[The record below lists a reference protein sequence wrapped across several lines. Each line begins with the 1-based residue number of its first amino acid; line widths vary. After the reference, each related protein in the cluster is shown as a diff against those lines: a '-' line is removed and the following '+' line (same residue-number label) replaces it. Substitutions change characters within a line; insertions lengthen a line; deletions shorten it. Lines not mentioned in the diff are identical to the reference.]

1 MAAALTAIL
10 TCIFVLIGCR
20 TSIRMVFHK
29 EEATVFK
36 RMGLLFSIA
45 LVSLV
50 VLAACGGDDNGNGN
64 GNGNGGNGDSSV
76 DVEMGE
82 MYFDPNE
89 ISADAGSS
97 LTINFDNAGNQ
108 LHDFTIDDLNGE
120 EVEIDV
126 PAGDQGSVT
135 LDMPD
140 EAGEY
145 VFYCSIPGHRDA
157 GMEGTIS
164 VN

>member
-1 MAAALTAIL
+1 
-10 TCIFVLIGCR
+10 
-20 TSIRMVFHK
+20 
-29 EEATVFK
+29 VFK
-36 RMGLLFSIA
+36 RLGLFMSIA

-50 VLAACGGDDNGNGN
+50 VLAACGGDDDGNGN
-64 GNGNGGNGDSSV
+64 GNGNGAENGASSV

-82 MYFDPNE
+82 MYFEPNE
-89 ISADAGSS
+89 ISADAGST
-97 LTINFDNAGNQ
+97 LTINFDNVGNQ
-108 LHDFTIDDLNGE
+108 LHDFTIDDFNGE

-126 PAGDQGSVT
+126 PSGEQGSLS

-145 VFYCSIPGHRDA
+145 EFYCAIPGHREA
-157 GMEGTIS
+157 GMEGVLT